1 MLKGHRAWHIVGGPE
16 CIFNDGGITGPW
28 SGKECF
34 IVNIKSYL
42 LVVAADNIMLGGI
55 PCL

>member
-16 CIFNDGGITGPW
+16 CIFNDGGVTGPW
-28 SGKECF
+28 SGNHCF
-34 IVNIKSYL
+34 MVNIKSYL
-42 LVVAADNIMLGGI
+42 LVVAVDNIMLGGI